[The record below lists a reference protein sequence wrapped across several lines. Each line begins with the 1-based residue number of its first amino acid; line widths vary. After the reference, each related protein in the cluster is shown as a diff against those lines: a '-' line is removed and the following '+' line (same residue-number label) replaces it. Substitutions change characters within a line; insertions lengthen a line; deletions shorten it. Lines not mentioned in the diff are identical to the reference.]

1 MLFPSTGP
9 IGLNELRLFLAAE
22 VGDASALTSPMSLNS
37 SVARYS
43 SGKHSGTIS
52 VGDLIDK
59 YAGEIR
65 APSFSPAPSTIYTAD
80 VASVGSNGGLSVSLS
95 RAGKLTIRSHTYNGT
110 TVTEYMNDVQ
120 MPGFY
125 GADVIQ
131 KNCAV
136 FVGRDSWNGVGE
148 CPNSYSYTPAAGW
161 GTVGFSL
168 TFLGNTAAEATYT
181 LSVQDLLNPA
191 NNISFTTTLRLTP

>member
-9 IGLNELRLFLAAE
+9 IGLNDFRLFLATE
-22 VGDASALTSPMSLNS
+22 GGDASALTSPVSLNS

-52 VGDLIDK
+52 IGDLSNK
-59 YAGEIR
+59 YAGDIR
-65 APSFSPAPSTIYTAD
+65 APSFSPAPSTLYTAN

-110 TVTEYMNDVQ
+110 TVTAYMNDVQ

-136 FVGRDSWNGVGE
+136 FVGRNSWNGVGD
-148 CPNSYSYTPAAGW
+148 CPGSYSYTPEVGW
-161 GTVGFSL
+161 VTIGFSL
-168 TFLGNTAAEATYT
+168 TFLGNATAEVTYT

>member
-1 MLFPSTGP
+1 MLFPISGP
-9 IGLNELRLFLAAE
+9 VGLNDLRTFLATE
-22 VGDASALTSPMSLNS
+22 VGDSSALSSPMSLNS

-43 SGKHSGTIS
+43 SGKHSGAIS
-52 VGDLIDK
+52 IDDLRDK

-65 APSFSPAPSTIYTAD
+65 APSFSPAPLSLYTAD
-80 VASVGSNGGLSVSLS
+80 VASIGSNGGLSVSLS
-95 RAGKLTIRSHTYNGT
+95 RAGKLTIRSHTYTGT
-110 TVTEYMNDVQ
+110 TVTTYMNDVQ

-125 GADVIQ
+125 GTDVIQ

-136 FVGRDSWNGVGE
+136 FVGLNSWNGVGE
-148 CPNSYSYTPAAGW
+148 HPNSYSYTPSVGW
-161 GTVGFSL
+161 GNVGFTL
-168 TFLGNTAAEATYT
+168 TFLGNAIAEASYT